1 MTKEETRKLGI
12 EFERRLFEIYP
23 QFATTEK
30 LTTDTIY
37 SFLSEFQSQYVRSLY
52 AVEDELQ
59 RGTRKAKRIYDTIKP
74 LIRHAKIKPDIVS
87 NDHFDL
93 PDNYAMYVR
102 SDSFISKNYK
112 SPKALSKSVVT
123 PNVLIKQDDVDN
135 VINAF
140 YNQHSILPNPMVVLE
155 STSYDSPYL
164 RVITDSYTTI
174 DYVDLTYCCQPN
186 AFNVLKYNDNDD
198 STGAVH
204 SYCQLPYSCF
214 DELVSGAV
222 DMYITQYKAKLA
234 QGNTKKQP
242 KQQEGEQ

>member
-1 MTKEETRKLGI
+1 MEFMTTKEAVQKWNISERRIRRLLQDGRIEGAVKVGNNWNIPINANKPADKRSVKLDNI
-12 EFERRLFEIYP
+12 EF
-23 QFATTEK
+23 K
-30 LTTDTIY
+30 
-37 SFLSEFQSQYVRSLY
+37 
-52 AVEDELQ
+52 
-59 RGTRKAKRIYDTIKP
+59 
-74 LIRHAKIKPDIVS
+74 
-87 NDHFDL
+87 FDL

-102 SDSFISKNYK
+102 SDSFISRNYK
-112 SPKALSKSVVT
+112 SPKALDKPVVT
-123 PNVLIKQDDVDN
+123 PNALIKQDDVDN

-174 DYVDLTYCCQPN
+174 DYVGLTYCCQPN

-198 STGAVH
+198 SAGAVH